1 MTPRDYIALIRAEVP
16 MFWEKCDSPIEDDFL
31 WEFQKVAQP
40 GLTLRPQH
48 LCPGRGRK
56 EYRIDFAVF
65 GDQDHQRIGIEC
77 DGRDYHQSSTKDAQ
91 RDVEIV
97 ESGALKKVYR
107 IPGFAI
113 HWHVHDVLDLLSTV
127 EPWMFS
133 ERGRD
138 IINAR
143 AAQEHLRTDTR
154 GYMTDTNQGAIWREV
169 DYPQAEDEE
178 DQQYFRSFTIRWTPR

>member
-1 MTPRDYIALIRAEVP
+1 